1 MKTGKFVKTA
11 IIALALIV
19 LLAGAAFAGGG
30 KQSEGEKVF
39 RVGYAN
45 SSDSDFFKKLLADE
59 VAALIKPDKNFEIT
73 FVNADQDLQKQFDQ
87 FDMFIAQKM
96 DAIIVEPV
104 DQAGIAPAIQKANAA
119 KIPVLSICSRS
130 SGGDFTYIGNTYID
144 GGIMQGDYMIK
155 ALPQNAKIVYMIGQL
170 GYDHSRD
177 RRAGFLDTLQKARP
191 DVSLLAEQTANY
203 DRAEGM
209 KLMEDW
215 IQAYPQIDGIIC
227 ANDQMALG
235 AIQAL
240 KAANRLAGT
249 HIAGVDATDEALR
262 CVKSGEMDITI
273 LQSAPLEA
281 EGAYDC
287 LKKLRAGQPIP
298 KDVIIPQIAITKDNV
313 NEYLK

>member
-1 MKTGKFVKTA
+1 MKTGKLSKAV
-11 IIALALIV
+11 IIAMALIV
-19 LLAGAAFAGGG
+19 LLTGAVFAKGGSESGGG
-30 KQSEGEKVF
+30 KVF

-45 SSDSDFFKKLLADE
+45 SSDSDFFKKLVVDE
-59 VAALIKPDKNFEIT
+59 VAARVRPDKNFEIV

-87 FDMFIAQKM
+87 FDTFIAQKF

-119 KIPVLSICSRS
+119 RIPVISIVSRS

-144 GGIMQGDYMIK
+144 GGIMQGEYMVK
-155 ALPQNAKIVYMIGQL
+155 ALPRNAKIVYMIGQL

-177 RRAGFLDTLQKARP
+177 RRAGFLDLLKKERP
-191 DVSLLAEQTANY
+191 DVTLLAEQTANY

-215 IQAYPQIDGIIC
+215 IQAFPQIDGVIC

-240 KAANRLAGT
+240 RAANRLSGT
-249 HIAGVDATDEALR
+249 LIAGVDAVDEALR
-262 CVKSGEMDITI
+262 CVKNGEMAITI

-281 EGAYDC
+281 QAAYDA
-287 LKKLRAGQPIP
+287 LKRLHAGETLP
-298 KDVIIPQIAITKDNV
+298 KEIIIPQIAITKDNI